1 VGGSGGASGDTWD
14 NYAMGFFET
23 YCWECHGAG
32 DPLRDYTL
40 LSAVMAESASIRCGV
55 TPTALSDCTGFP
67 PPSQFPIDNATA
79 SNPKPSDPERTR
91 LVQWI
96 EAGAP

>member
-1 VGGSGGASGDTWD
+1 
-14 NYAMGFFET
+14 MGFFET

-40 LSAVMAESASIRCGV
+40 LSAVMAESVSIRCGV
-55 TPTALSDCTGFP
+55 TPNALSDCTGFP
-67 PPSQFPIDNATA
+67 PPAQFPIDNATS
-79 SNPKPSDPERTR
+79 SNPKPSDSERTR

-96 EAGAP
+96 EAGTP